1 MNESP
6 LCWTLYK

>member
-6 LCWTLYK
+6 LSQNQG